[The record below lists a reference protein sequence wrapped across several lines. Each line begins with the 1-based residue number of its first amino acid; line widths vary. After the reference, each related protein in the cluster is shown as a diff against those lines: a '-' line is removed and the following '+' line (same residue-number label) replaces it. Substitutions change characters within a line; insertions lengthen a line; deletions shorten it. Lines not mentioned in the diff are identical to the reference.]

1 MRRCTVSGLLVTEKL
16 TPERVARFADAYE
29 VRGDID
35 TEIRV

>member
-1 MRRCTVSGLLVTEKL
+1 MRRCAVSGLLVTEKL
-16 TPERVARFADAYE
+16 LPERVARSADAHE